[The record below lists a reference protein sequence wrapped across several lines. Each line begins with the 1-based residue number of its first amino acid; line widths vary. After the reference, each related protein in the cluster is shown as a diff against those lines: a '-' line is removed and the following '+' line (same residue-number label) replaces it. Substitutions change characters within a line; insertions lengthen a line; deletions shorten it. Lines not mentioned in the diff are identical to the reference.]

1 MKATYK
7 VLEIRGLTVVVQVTL
22 ENGEGFT
29 LHTGVDRL
37 PEMVKMIKDHAKSLF
52 NIEVEEVEEAKQ
64 GGA

>member
-29 LHTGVDRL
+29 LHTGVDHL
-37 PEMVKMIKDHAKSLF
+37 TEMVKMIKDHAKSLF